1 MLFWIGLEFY
11 CASSIQ
17 RNIFYYPPRLLSKL
31 AMSSLL
37 SFFMAGCKNLFNNDN
52 GGDHA
57 CEGGYD
63 LNYDDDFDDDDFD
76 DDDDD
81 GKKYDD
87 DGDDANLHGL
97 HL

>member
-1 MLFWIGLEFY
+1 
-11 CASSIQ
+11 
-17 RNIFYYPPRLLSKL
+17 
-31 AMSSLL
+31 
-37 SFFMAGCKNLFNNDN
+37 MAGCKNLFNNDN

-63 LNYDDDFDDDDFD
+63 LNYDDDFDDDD
-76 DDDDD
+76 D

>member
-1 MLFWIGLEFY
+1 M
-11 CASSIQ
+11 
-17 RNIFYYPPRLLSKL
+17 
-31 AMSSLL
+31 
-37 SFFMAGCKNLFNNDN
+37 FNNEN

-63 LNYDDDFDDDDFD
+63 LNYDDEFDDDDE
-76 DDDDD
+76 
-81 GKKYDD
+81 GKKDND